1 MTRFLSL
8 SAAAAAAVLLISGC
22 ASTSEEKSA
31 ATESAAAATTTQASS
46 AAASAGPEE
55 KASWFIGAVERNRPE
70 VVSKMLREGYDPN
83 VLIDGQDPALVRAI
97 RLEYWSVVKALLASP
112 KINIDMASDVG
123 ETALMLAAYKGK
135 MDLVN
140 ELIDR
145 GATINR
151 IGGWTPLHYAAA
163 TGKNDVVK
171 LLLAKGARVNVL
183 TAAGVTPLY
192 MAARLPSRDVVR
204 TLLAAGAMKDLCNDQ
219 GDSPSAVAKR
229 AGDEKLSQELAI
241 QSCAKPQ
248 AALIVIP
255 SAVRK
260 AAGNAQ

>member
-1 MTRFLSL
+1 MTRFASL
-8 SAAAAAAVLLISGC
+8 SAAALAAVVLISGC
-22 ASTSEEKSA
+22 ASTTGEKPAAVSTSA
-31 ATESAAAATTTQASS
+31 TAVTTSS
-46 AAASAGPEE
+46 APVGAGPEE
-55 KASWFIGAVERNRPE
+55 KTSWFIGAVERNRPE
-70 VVSKMLREGYDPN
+70 VVSKMLRDGFDPN

-112 KINIDMASDVG
+112 KINVDLASDVG

-135 MDLVN
+135 MDLVQ
-140 ELIDR
+140 ELINR

-163 TGKNDVVK
+163 TGKDDVVK
-171 LLLAKGARVNVL
+171 LLLSKGARVNVL

-192 MAARLPSRDVVR
+192 MAARLPSRDVVH

-219 GDSPSAVAKR
+219 GDSPAAVAKR

-241 QSCAKPQ
+241 KSCAKPQ

-255 SAVRK
+255 SSVRK
-260 AAGNAQ
+260 AAGDSAQ